1 MRILLVEGDAPLSE
15 FLQDRLAREQFLVDV
30 INGRHAETYALNK
43 AYDLMLL
50 DLDLPGTNGLEV
62 LRRIRSRKPNLPIII
77 ITSAGNVEQ
86 GVLGLDDGADDYIAK
101 PFAFAELAARIR
113 AVMRR
118 GNRIQSSVLQ
128 VDDLELDR
136 VSHSVRRGNR
146 AIELSP
152 KEFLLLECLMR
163 HEGRPISRADIVQQV
178 WKLNMDPST
187 NVVDVYINYLRRKID
202 AGYDKTLIRTVRG
215 IGYQIGKNDG
225 R

>member
-1 MRILLVEGDAPLSE
+1 MRILVVEGDAPLSE
-15 FLQDRLAREQFLVDV
+15 FLQDRLAREQFLVEV
-30 INGRHAETYALNK
+30 INGRHVENYALNK
-43 AYDLMLL
+43 ACDLVLL
-50 DLDLPGTNGLEV
+50 DLDLPGADGLEV

-77 ITSAGNVEQ
+77 LTTAGNVEQ
-86 GVLGLDDGADDYIAK
+86 GVQGLDDGADDYIAK

-128 VDDLELDR
+128 VGDLELDR

-146 AIELSP
+146 PIELSP

-163 HEGRPISRADIVQQV
+163 NEGRPISRADIVQQV
-178 WKLNMDPST
+178 WKLNMDPLT

-202 AGYDKTLIRTVRG
+202 AGYDKTLIRTIRG
-215 IGYQIGKNDG
+215 IGYQIGTNDG
-225 R
+225 H